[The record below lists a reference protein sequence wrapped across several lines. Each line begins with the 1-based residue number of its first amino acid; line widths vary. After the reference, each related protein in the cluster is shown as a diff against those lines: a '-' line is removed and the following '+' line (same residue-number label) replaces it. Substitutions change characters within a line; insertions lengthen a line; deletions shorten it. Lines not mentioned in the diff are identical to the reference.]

1 MRFLIGLITTILL
14 TSLSVDT
21 EAQLLNRLKKKAKDA
36 AEQKAEE
43 KLAEQVQRAAE
54 QAVERS
60 WNSIF
65 GEWEADSTGGMRVP
79 FTMSSNVNTEDSY
92 SFQTITTMEVRSRD
106 KNGKEEPPF
115 IADMHFSDDGTYTGT
130 KFSSQEMEKQEGD
143 LFIIYDFTNE
153 AMVMLMENEDNKFSF
168 GYKWD
173 QYIMEDDSIA
183 QDETNWDELEE
194 WRGYEKIG
202 NKNIMGYACDGYRSE
217 SDDETV
223 EVWVTRDAGLGMTQL
238 FKAHT
243 NAKQMRGK
251 VPDEYPYGMVM
262 EMKNENHNSGE
273 QVTMTV
279 TDIKKNENIT
289 YTMAD
294 YPPMSLGKNS
304 SEK

>member
-1 MRFLIGLITTILL
+1 MTTVLL
-14 TSLSVDT
+14 TSLSVDA
-21 EAQLLNRLKKKAKDA
+21 EAQLLNRLKKKAKEA

-43 KLAEQVQRAAE
+43 KLAEQVQRIAE
-54 QAVERS
+54 QAVEQS

-65 GEWEADSTGGMRVP
+65 GEWEADSSGGMQVP
-79 FTMSSNVNTEDSY
+79 FIMNSNITTEDSY

-106 KNGKEEPPF
+106 KNGKEEPPMYVE
-115 IADMHFSDDGTYTGT
+115 MHFGDDGTYTGT
-130 KFSSQEMEKQEGD
+130 KFHSEEMKEQEGN

-153 AMVMLMENEDNKFSF
+153 AMLMLMENENNKFSF

-173 QYIMEDDSIA
+173 QYMMEDDSIA
-183 QDETNWDELEE
+183 QDDTNWDELEE

-202 NKNIMGYACDGYRSE
+202 TRNIMGYASDGYRSD
-217 SDDETV
+217 SDNETV
-223 EVWVTRDAGLGMTQL
+223 EVWVTRDADFGMSQL

-251 VPDEYPYGMVM
+251 MPDEYPYGMVM
-262 EMKNENHNSGE
+262 EMKNKNHKTGE

-294 YPPMSLGKNS
+294 YPPMSLSKKS